1 MSTSSESS
9 FEEQEEFTV
18 ANVAVLNKYKLAGE
32 LANSELGPRFVCS
45 HSQLYQ
51 MRSIVGGLELQRL

>member
-32 LANSELGPRFVCS
+32 LANSKS
-45 HSQLYQ
+45 HFFLRAASLK
-51 MRSIVGGLELQRL
+51 GLCYGF